1 MSIHIVFRLVL
12 LLTVV
17 AVAAC
22 GGTSENTREASAK
35 LVCDQT
41 DSLRRGV
48 LYETLTI
55 EEIKRDI
62 DEIAVSLDGT
72 NDPMRGA
79 AKKFVRVAKEIVAEG
94 GYFDYPTF
102 QALDYLDTLELMGL
116 HAHAYL
122 ALNGVAALCD
132 WDALSP
138 PADVVSVPTPAYV
151 AEDPQEP
158 QLPEGALITNA
169 KEAHQTVNSFLHE
182 KSWGFFGATC
192 EAWLT
197 MDYELDSSGTLYS
210 NDEGRW
216 VVRFIRAEGRYLGPK
231 SLAYRVHPG
240 TAEVKGDNET
250 PGRLGK
256 PEGCNRW

>member
-1 MSIHIVFRLVL
+1 MSARIVFRLVL
-12 LLTVV
+12 PLIVV

-22 GGTSENTREASAK
+22 GGASEDAPEARSK
-35 LVCDQT
+35 LVCDQI

-55 EEIKRDI
+55 EEIRRDI
-62 DEIAVSLDGT
+62 DEIAVSLEGT
-72 NDPMRGA
+72 IDPVRGA
-79 AKKFVRVAKEIVAEG
+79 AKKFVRAAKEVAAEG

-102 QALDYLDTLELMGL
+102 QVLDYLDTLELMGL
-116 HAHAYL
+116 HEHVYL

-138 PADVVSVPTPAYV
+138 PADVVSAPTQAYV
-151 AEDPQEP
+151 AEQPQEP
-158 QLPEGALITNA
+158 QLPEGALITTA
-169 KEAHQTVNSFLHE
+169 EEAHQTVRTFLYE

-192 EAWLT
+192 VAWLT

-216 VVRFIRAEGRYLGPK
+216 IVRFIRAEGRYLGPK
-231 SLAYRVHPG
+231 SLVYRVHPG
-240 TAEVKGDNET
+240 TAEVKGDNKT